1 LTERIDHTNYEAW
14 LLDRLEGNLTPEQ
27 ERELQAFLVV
37 NPELAPVDE
46 ELPTVAAFADA
57 LAPLDIAA
65 LKKTIPPV
73 GLVNDA
79 RVDDHLIARLE
90 GDLDPQQL
98 EALRQYLVLHPE
110 WQNAEKTYALTKLVP
125 EAMAF
130 AAKRELERHF
140 PPQGMPNAFN
150 LDDFLVARMEGD
162 LNAEQNKALD
172 RFLDLE
178 KAHQRAAVL
187 MQATRVKADHIIF
200 AGKEGLK
207 KREGRLIAIT
217 SRTWA
222 VRLAAAASV
231 AILLGLGLWF
241 LRAPND
247 VHQNEFA
254 RVPTTPTAPEVK
266 VPMKEDVGSNT
277 QHSESPTTNNND
289 APTPV
294 PALRQEARP
303 ALAPKPVPVPVVP
316 IEEPALAQDRVVP
329 VRTPREETPA
339 PVVPEANDAPEPLL
353 AQEKPV
359 EPANADEAKG
369 VSVGELL
376 AGTLRDRVLNEP
388 QRTAQPLDK
397 DDAVAMVD
405 KSLKVVGG
413 DRAGLAVARKADGG
427 VSGFNLRLGRN
438 ISISAS
444 R

>member
-1 LTERIDHTNYEAW
+1 MTERIDHTNYEAW

-27 ERELQAFLVV
+27 ERELLAFLVL

-65 LKKTIPPV
+65 LKRSIPPV
-73 GLVNDA
+73 GVVCDTN
-79 RVDDHLIARLE
+79 VDDHLIARLE

-294 PALRQEARP
+294 PALRQEVRP
-303 ALAPKPVPVPVVP
+303 ALAPKPVPVPVAP
-316 IEEPALAQDRVVP
+316 IVEPALAQERVVP
-329 VRTPREETPA
+329 VRMPREEAPA

-369 VSVGELL
+369 ISVGELL

-388 QRTAQPLDK
+388 ERSAQPLDK